1 MDSGKSLEDR
11 IKQLQD
17 QFYFCL
23 LSPQDSLHDIA
34 ANGHEVWN
42 AWFEKTP
49 PQTTLDFKGFNFNR
63 APIDFSDFIFRAPE
77 DDSACVDFSNVNLQG
92 ANNFARAIFETRAL
106 FIRSALGRDS
116 RFDESIFRSTA
127 DFRGATFGSEANF
140 SKANF
145 VDDADFTD
153 TEFDNNAVFT
163 SIDFKG
169 KSDFSGG
176 KFGNNTDFSD
186 ACFTLEAEFSGRKFG
201 HQAKFN
207 NSIFDANANFK
218 GATFGLSC
226 AFTHTDFRWDVDF
239 SQTTFSSGAD
249 FSYVQFGSHAEFE
262 DAHLKGSTLFQS
274 SSFKGPANF
283 VKSKFGDRT
292 DFRTS
297 IFHADADFHGASFG
311 DSLDFGAT
319 TFRAD
324 CMFQATAYGDRAEF
338 EQTVFFGVADFS
350 ASIYASTND
359 SSHFQVISFASA
371 CFKGDVNFEGRKF
384 KSTTR
389 FGRAITPDGKYGDMA
404 IFQGIPMFHGCELH
418 QDTDLRETTFQED
431 FSASRGGDAARA
443 YRTLKLAMEK
453 LKATREEQR
462 FFRLEMKAEH
472 PSLSRGKRGIS
483 TLYSL
488 FSDYGFSLWRPIIAL
503 LIFSIL
509 FGAGY
514 GVLADSCASNQECI
528 QAAIKTKATSSADR
542 TSDLLKYTLAS
553 VAPVPGLDKMQT
565 ELRAPLFGQHGW
577 IAVTAI
583 VLEIFHKIIALV
595 MTFLFALALRNLFK
609 MKS

>member
-1 MDSGKSLEDR
+1 MDCGKSLEDR

-17 QFYFCL
+17 QSYFCL
-23 LSPQDSLHDIA
+23 LSPQDSLHAIA
-34 ANGHEVWN
+34 ADGHEVWN
-42 AWFEKTP
+42 AWFERTP
-49 PQTTLDFKGFNFNR
+49 PQTTLDFKSFDFNQ

-77 DDSACVDFSNVNLQG
+77 DGSACVDFSNVNLQG
-92 ANNFARAIFETRAL
+92 ANNFARTIFETRAL
-106 FIRSALGRDS
+106 FFRSSLGRDS
-116 RFDESIFRSTA
+116 RFDESVFRSTA
-127 DFRGATFGSEANF
+127 NFRGATFGSEANF

-145 VDDADFTD
+145 LDDADFTD
-153 TEFDNNAVFT
+153 TGFENNAVFT

-186 ACFTLEAEFSGRKFG
+186 ACFTLEAEFFGRKFG
-201 HQAKFN
+201 HQTKFN
-207 NSIFDANANFK
+207 TSIFNAHANFK

-226 AFTHTDFRWDVDF
+226 AFTHTDFRCDVDF

-249 FSYVQFGSHAEFE
+249 FSHVQFGLHAEFE
-262 DAHLKGSTLFQS
+262 EAQLKDSASFQF
-274 SSFKGPANF
+274 SSFKGPVSF
-283 VKSKFGDRT
+283 VKSKFGDKT

-297 IFHADADFHGASFG
+297 TFHANADFQGASFG
-311 DSLDFGAT
+311 DGLDFGTA
-319 TFRAD
+319 TFRAG
-324 CMFQATAYGDRAEF
+324 CMFQATEYGNCAGF
-338 EQTVFFGVADFS
+338 EQTVFFGDADFS
-350 ASIYASTND
+350 ASIRGSTTD
-359 SSHFQVISFASA
+359 SSHFQSVSFASA
-371 CFKGDVNFEGRKF
+371 RFNGDVNFEGRKF

-389 FGRAITPDGKYGDMA
+389 FGRAATPLEKQVDA
-404 IFQGIPMFHGCELH
+404 AVFRGIPMFHGCELH
-418 QDTDLRETTFQED
+418 QDTDLREAIFQED
-431 FSASRGGDAARA
+431 FPACRGGDAARA

-472 PSLSRGKRGIS
+472 PSLSRGKRWIS
-483 TLYSL
+483 TLYSIL
-488 FSDYGFSLWRPIIAL
+488 SDYGFSLWRPIIAL
-503 LIFSIL
+503 LIFSTL
-509 FGAGY
+509 FGIGY
-514 GVLADSCASNQECI
+514 GLLANACTSNQECI
-528 QAAIKTKATSSADR
+528 QTAITAKITSSADR

-577 IAVTAI
+577 IAVTAV
-583 VLEIFHKIIALV
+583 VLEIFHKIVALV